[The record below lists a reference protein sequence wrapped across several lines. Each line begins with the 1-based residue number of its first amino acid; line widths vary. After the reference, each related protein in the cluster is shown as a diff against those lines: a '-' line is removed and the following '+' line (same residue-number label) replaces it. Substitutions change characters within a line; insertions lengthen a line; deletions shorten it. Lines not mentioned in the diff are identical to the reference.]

1 MHPFL
6 ASTKVKIFGGVL
18 ILLTASVQWAF
29 LMYYGNA
36 PLEETVADSFFSVLW
51 LSCFGYFL
59 WYMLDVSR
67 SLLLDVLLTFVVI
80 GFWLFI
86 TYASLYLCHFKDQ
99 AIYSFFIYSLPF
111 RVIAGIMTWV
121 ILLQW
126 YRLCRI
132 TENNEVA
139 LVQETQNSPTLAE
152 QTQEITDHVAVK
164 SGTRIHIIRLEELIY
179 LQAEGDYVLLFSP
192 NGQYLKE
199 QTMKYFETHL
209 PSNRFVRIH
218 RSCIINIEQILRVE
232 LYGKETYHVLLK
244 NGTCLRA
251 SSAGYKLLK
260 ERLAL

>member
-99 AIYSFFIYSLPF
+99 AIYSFYLFASF
-111 RVIAGIMTWV
+111 
-121 ILLQW
+121 
-126 YRLCRI
+126 
-132 TENNEVA
+132 
-139 LVQETQNSPTLAE
+139 
-152 QTQEITDHVAVK
+152 
-164 SGTRIHIIRLEELIY
+164 SGYCGDFDLGY
-179 LQAEGDYVLLFSP
+179 LTSMV
-192 NGQYLKE
+192 
-199 QTMKYFETHL
+199 QTM
-209 PSNRFVRIH
+209 SN
-218 RSCIINIEQILRVE
+218 
-232 LYGKETYHVLLK
+232 YGKQ
-244 NGTCLRA
+244 
-251 SSAGYKLLK
+251 
-260 ERLAL
+260 